1 MSRHFII
8 YLILRMSILRNRIQ
22 LINNMNIVDLRNP
35 DMPGEMMSVITMV
48 VVEGDK
54 GRVYFVFAVDVKC
67 MIDK

>member
-8 YLILRMSILRNRIQ
+8 YLILRMSILHNRIQ

-48 VVEGDK
+48 VVGGDK
-54 GRVYFVFAVDVKC
+54 GECNSFFLLT
-67 MIDK
+67 

>member
-8 YLILRMSILRNRIQ
+8 YLILRMSILHNRIQ
-22 LINNMNIVDLRNP
+22 LINNMNIMDLHNP

-48 VVEGDK
+48 AAGGDK
-54 GRVYFVFAVDVKC
+54 GECTSFVVDVKC